1 MGTQYAFILNNP
13 ENRLNIPPKGTYIL
27 QQGEMFIYKGSN
39 SLELVINQ
47 SGTMLY
53 SENGFDVTYSLATDL
68 SNITENKDKDIWKT
82 LDNTTGTLVMT
93 ELEIITLAKGTKVWC
108 QSELTNLNNEEQV
121 LGDNNFYYTD
131 LSGVIQTI
139 KPFVLGSSLE

>member
-1 MGTQYAFILNNP
+1 
-13 ENRLNIPPKGTYIL
+13 
-27 QQGEMFIYKGSN
+27 MFIYKGSN